1 MQRRNERLK
10 LEEKLTPENIVDPEN
25 SHLFAAMGAALEAE
39 NTKALNL
46 DDLISRLDRGV
57 DMEFE
62 LKRLDPL
69 FENEE
74 EYKEFLKRHEA
85 AVVKKEDIST
95 YSGDCFLGIDAG
107 VESLDAQALAKAFKV
122 GLASMRD
129 VVKGDVGDKTC
140 FDALIPAINA
150 MEGKNSVAE
159 VLEASAKAS
168 DEGAKNTVNLQAKF
182 GRARNLGEKSIGTL
196 DPGAVSNAM
205 IFAEFYKAF
214 IA

>member
-1 MQRRNERLK
+1 MENLTI
-10 LEEKLTPENIVDPEN
+10 EKLKKMFD
-25 SHLFAAMGAALEAE
+25 AASKVVAE
-39 NTKALNL
+39 Q
-46 DDLISRLDRGV
+46 
-57 DMEFE
+57 
-62 LKRLDPL
+62 
-69 FENEE
+69 E
-74 EYKEFLKRHEA
+74 EYLCKLDSACGDGDHGVAIKGAMEA
-85 AVVKKEDIST
+85 ANASIQSATNLKDAFFDAGMSAMANSNGST
-95 YSGDCFLGIDAG
+95 SSIYGTLFMGVSDGIDAG

-129 VVKGDVGDKTC
+129 IVKGDVGDKTC

-168 DEGAKNTVNLQAKF
+168 DEGAKNTVNLQAQF